1 MDVPPTPLLP
11 SRLGGWDVEE
21 ESLLMDQRPIFGEE
35 SMLEMSLE
43 MSRIETWNVVD
54 DGDESIATITG
65 TGTGMGRGETERV
78 EDPEMARKTE
88 RELDHSDSV
97 HFTKHQDAHPIEDFD
112 DHDDYYGDYPP
123 SPFLDRSIWIRNSRL
138 EEINIA
144 TENDI
149 GSPIQS
155 NLNVRQDQFEMATPP
170 PETSVGDEDIPET
183 SVFTDRG
190 TKSPLASRQQD
201 SAWSREDR
209 SFFPRS
215 ESGSDTQVE
224 DRSISGNEFK
234 IGSRGEVRNGR
245 GCGSSKRPASSPR
258 QGQENKKCRS

>member
-1 MDVPPTPLLP
+1 
-11 SRLGGWDVEE
+11 VEE

-54 DGDESIATITG
+54 DGDETIDTITVND
-65 TGTGMGRGETERV
+65 TGMGRGETERV
-78 EDPEMARKTE
+78 EEPEMAREVE
-88 RELDHSDSV
+88 RELDHLDSV
-97 HFTKHQDAHPIEDFD
+97 YFTKHQDAHPIEDFD
-112 DHDDYYGDYPP
+112 NHDDYCGDYPP
-123 SPFLDRSIWIRNSRL
+123 SPFLDRSIWVRNSRL

-144 TENDI
+144 TEKDI

-155 NLNVRQDQFEMATPP
+155 NLDVRQGHFELATPP
-170 PETSVGDEDIPET
+170 PETSVDEEDLHET

-190 TKSPLASRQQD
+190 TKSPLASQQQD

-209 SFFPRS
+209 SFFPGS

-234 IGSRGEVRNGR
+234 IGSESEVENGR

-258 QGQENKKCRS
+258 QGQKNKKCRS

>member
-1 MDVPPTPLLP
+1 
-11 SRLGGWDVEE
+11 VEE

-65 TGTGMGRGETERV
+65 NDTGMGRGEIERV
-78 EDPEMARKTE
+78 EEPEMARKAE

-97 HFTKHQDAHPIEDFD
+97 HFTKHQDAYSTEDFD

-123 SPFLDRSIWIRNSRL
+123 SPFLNRSIWIRNLRL

-144 TENDI
+144 TEKGI

-155 NLNVRQDQFEMATPP
+155 NLDVRQDQFELATPP
-170 PETSVGDEDIPET
+170 PVISVGDGDIPET
-183 SVFTDRG
+183 SVSTDRG
-190 TKSPLASRQQD
+190 TKSPLACQQQD

-209 SFFPRS
+209 SFFPGS

-234 IGSRGEVRNGR
+234 NGSGSEVGNGR

-258 QGQENKKCRS
+258 QGRENKKCRS